1 MTMRAHPIH
10 PTRYPHLAVVAGR
23 PVEHRSRDARH
34 YHIERVPL
42 ITSAATFLANA
53 ARAVVFGALL
63 LGLIYG
69 TLAVG
74 AAWPL

>member
-1 MTMRAHPIH
+1 MRAHPIH
-10 PTRYPHLAVVAGR
+10 PTRYPHLYVVAGR

-42 ITSAATFLANA
+42 ITETATLLANI
-53 ARAVVFGALL
+53 ARAALIGAMLF
-63 LGLIYG
+63 GLIYG